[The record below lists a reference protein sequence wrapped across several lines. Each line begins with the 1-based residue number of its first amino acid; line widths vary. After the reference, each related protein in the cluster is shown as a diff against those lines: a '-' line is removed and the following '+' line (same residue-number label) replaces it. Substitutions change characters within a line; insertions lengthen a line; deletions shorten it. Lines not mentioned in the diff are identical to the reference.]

1 MVYSSGVSE
10 IPNET
15 TRIRIVIHN
24 VIPTAS
30 LHTDFIHALTHAL
43 TQFMT
48 DQGLMTPDVRL
59 EMNIEPPTPKTMTS
73 NR

>member
-1 MVYSSGVSE
+1 MVYSYGVAE
-10 IPNET
+10 IPNQT
-15 TRIRIVIHN
+15 TRIRIDIHN
-24 VIPTAS
+24 VIPNAS

-59 EMNIEPPTPKTMTS
+59 EMSLEPPTPKTMTS